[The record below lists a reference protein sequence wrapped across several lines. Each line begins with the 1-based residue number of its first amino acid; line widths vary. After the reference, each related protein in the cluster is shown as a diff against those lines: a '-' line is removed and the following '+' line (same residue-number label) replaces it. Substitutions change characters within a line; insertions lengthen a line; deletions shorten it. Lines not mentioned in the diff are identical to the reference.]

1 MSVYDSLRAAW
12 RAIRRR
18 QALLLIAALLLS
30 AFPVEAQDI
39 LPPMPIAIPTLIPA
53 PGAPIEFTVVGAGQD
68 DAVPLEA
75 LRAQGFVWTAVR
87 FRPVGFDFPEA
98 ARANLGRLIAQLHE
112 SDFGVL
118 IQIDFATPPTS
129 DAAGFLNFLAEIAAL
144 QPEGIQI
151 GRILNDGGIAP
162 QNYVGLMRQSF
173 AAIKR
178 ASVETL
184 VISGALDGSFEGDD
198 CAQACSEEAYR
209 AALAA
214 AGLDRFADCIAMR
227 FDASSLMAA
236 LDIAAP
242 LNAYASV
249 FPDKPLCVTA
259 EHSADPNSLI
269 EVLAQTGRVRLL
281 ILDS

>member
-18 QALLLIAALLLS
+18 PALLLIAALLLS
-30 AFPVEAQDI
+30 AFPANAQDI
-39 LPPMPIAIPTLIPA
+39 LPPIPMTIPTLIPA
-53 PGAPIEFTVVGAGQD
+53 PGAPIEFTAVSAGQD
-68 DAVPLEA
+68 DAVSLEA
-75 LRAQGFVWTAVR
+75 LRAQGFAWTAVR
-87 FRPVGFDFPEA
+87 FRPAGFAFPEA

-118 IQIDFATPPTS
+118 IQIDFATPPTT
-129 DAAGFLNFLAEIAAL
+129 DAAGFLNFLAEIAVL

-151 GRILNDGGIAP
+151 GRNLNDGSIAP
-162 QNYVGLMRQSF
+162 ENYVGLMRQAF

-184 VISGALDGSFEGDD
+184 VISGILDEALEGDD

-214 AGLDRFADCIAMR
+214 AGLDRFADCIAIG

-242 LNAYASV
+242 LNAYAVS

-259 EHSADPNSLI
+259 EGSPDPDSLV
-269 EVLAQTGRVRLL
+269 EVLAEAGRVRLL
-281 ILDS
+281 ILDA